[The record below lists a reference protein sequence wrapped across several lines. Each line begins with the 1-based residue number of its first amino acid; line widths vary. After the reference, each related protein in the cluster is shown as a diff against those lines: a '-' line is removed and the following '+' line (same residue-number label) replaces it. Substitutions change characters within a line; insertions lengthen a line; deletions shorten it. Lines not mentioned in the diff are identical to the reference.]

1 MDESTGLNERRARTI
16 VVCVLIAETV
26 WVFLARYLPLDA
38 GLWAL
43 QAELVRHHLA
53 GHAHD
58 GWHLIPYPAS
68 NIGAPL
74 IAALLTSL
82 FPGEVAVRLMLTLGA
97 IFLRGMG
104 MLTLFRILRVRDA
117 AIYFLIPVLAMTG
130 LWFTGALPYLMAE
143 TLALWV
149 LVYFLSQDHPR
160 SSAYWTLSIG
170 LLLVSLLSGLVFL
183 FMMVV
188 VIMIMLEQR
197 RNVHLSQ
204 GWLNEPRSVLS
215 LLTLGA
221 IVVALGFLA
230 GEPILRLSSSGFLP
244 TGLSRMLLLLT
255 PAPRVLEATFRY
267 GDILHSLVTLL
278 FLLVLLGCF
287 ARAYLLAIEE
297 VTWQSRAVRSAGY
310 VLLLLA
316 LLGPLLSG
324 IGIESSSGAILAVTF
339 ILAGSYSRGP
349 AARRN
354 PIDRLLYTC
363 TVIVVVASIGMNAFS
378 IAKGSAAALDVIH
391 SARSLVSGERETTRQ
406 DEHLNHIGV
415 RFVMDSSLGAQATYV
430 GTMSY
435 SATAP
440 LYLFT
445 EGDVLDDPAA
455 FQVPGGVVK
464 TSKVLPLPLGEGWG
478 EGISPTVPILL
489 GSEDKYMDSTIRI
502 LTSLPMGTHVSN
514 SFGPFEMFLAEDA
527 GLTIDKGEATY
538 HLAIGKLRAGHP
550 VEMAQVKN

>member
-16 VVCVLIAETV
+16 VICILVAETV

-38 GLWAL
+38 SLWAL
-43 QAELVRHHLA
+43 QAELVHQHIA

-58 GWHLIPYPAS
+58 GWRLIPYPAS

-74 IAALLTSL
+74 FSVLFTSF
-82 FPGEVAVRLMLTLGA
+82 FPGEVVIRLMLTLGA

-104 MLTLFRILRVRDA
+104 MLTLFRVLRVRDA

-130 LWFTGALPYLMAE
+130 LWFSGALPYLMAE

-170 LLLVSLLSGLVFL
+170 LLMVSLLSGLVFL
-183 FMMVV
+183 LMIVV

-197 RNVHLSQ
+197 RSVHLSQ

-215 LLTLGA
+215 LLLLG
-221 IVVALGFLA
+221 ILVLALGFLG

-244 TGLSRMLLLLT
+244 TGLSRMLFLLT

-267 GDILHSLVTLL
+267 GDILHALVTLL
-278 FLLVLLGCF
+278 FILILLGCF

-310 VLLLLA
+310 VLLLFA
-316 LLGPLLSG
+316 ICDPLLSG
-324 IGIESSSGAILAVTF
+324 IGIESSSGVVLAVTF

-349 AARRN
+349 AVRRS

-363 TVIVVVASIGMNAFS
+363 TIIVVVASIGMNAFS
-378 IAKGSAAALDVIH
+378 IAQGSAAALDVIH
-391 SARSLVSGERETTRQ
+391 SARSLVSGERETTRE
-406 DEHLNHIGV
+406 DEHLNHIGI
-415 RFVMDSSLGAQATYV
+415 RFAMDSSLGAQAAYV
-430 GTMSY
+430 GTFSY
-435 SATAP
+435 SSTAP

-445 EGDVLDDPAA
+445 GGDVLDNPAA
-455 FQVPGGVVK
+455 FQIPGGAVK
-464 TSKVLPLPLGEGWG
+464 TSNRDDRA
-478 EGISPTVPILL
+478 ISPAIPALL
-489 GSEDKYMDSTIRI
+489 GTEDRYVDSTVRV
-502 LTSLPMGTHVSN
+502 LAALPMGTHVSN
-514 SFGPFEMFLAEDA
+514 ALGPFALWLVEDA
-527 GLTIDKGEATY
+527 AIKIDKGEATY
-538 HLAIGKLRAGHP
+538 KLAIGKLRAGHP
-550 VEMAQVKN
+550 VELAQKIKK

>member
-1 MDESTGLNERRARTI
+1 MMNDESTGLNERRARTI

-43 QAELVRHHLA
+43 QAELLRQHLA

-58 GWHLIPYPAS
+58 SWHLIPYPAS
-68 NIGAPL
+68 NVGAPIFSGL
-74 IAALLTSL
+74 FTTL
-82 FPGEVAVRLMLTLGA
+82 FPGEVTVRLMLTVGA
-97 IFLRGMG
+97 IFARGMG
-104 MLTLFRILRVRDA
+104 MLALFRVLRVRDA

-130 LWFTGALPYLMAE
+130 LWFSGAVPYLMAE

-160 SSAYWTLSIG
+160 SSAFWMLSIG
-170 LLLVSLLSGLVFL
+170 LMLVSLLSGLVFL
-183 FMMVV
+183 MMTVA

-204 GWLNEPRSVLS
+204 GWLNEPRSVIS
-215 LLTLGA
+215 LLALGT
-221 IVVALGFLA
+221 ILLVLGFLG
-230 GEPILRLSSSGFLP
+230 GEPILRLSSTGFLP
-244 TGLSRMLLLLT
+244 TGLSRMLFLLT

-267 GDILHSLVTLL
+267 GDILHALVTLL
-278 FLLVLLGCF
+278 FILVLLGCF

-297 VTWQSRAVRSAGY
+297 VTWQSRAVRNAGY

-316 LLGPLLSG
+316 LCGPLLAG
-324 IGIESSSGAILAVTF
+324 IGIESSSGVILAITF

-354 PIDRLLYTC
+354 PFDRLLYTC
-363 TVIVVVASIGMNAFS
+363 TVMVVVTSIGMNTFS

-391 SARSLVSGERETTRQ
+391 SARSLVSGERETTRE
-406 DEHLNHIGV
+406 DEHLNHIDI
-415 RFVMDSSLGAQATYV
+415 RFVMDSSLGAQATFV

-435 SATAP
+435 TSTAP

-445 EGDVLDDPAA
+445 EGDVLDRPAA
-455 FQVPGGVVK
+455 FQPPGGAIK
-464 TSKVLPLPLGEGWG
+464 TNNRGNLT
-478 EGISPTVPILL
+478 ISPVVPIQL
-489 GSEDKYMDSTIRI
+489 GSEDKYIDSTIRI
-502 LTSLPMGTHVSN
+502 LAALPMGTLASN
-514 SFGPFEMFLAEDA
+514 AFGPFELSLAEDA
-527 GLTIDKGEATY
+527 GINIDKGEANYRLT
-538 HLAIGKLRAGHP
+538 IGKLRAGHP
-550 VEMAQVKN
+550 IQLAQGEK